1 MVVFR
6 ELDKIFEGPL
16 HVDGLVDGSTFRLGR
31 NSGVGCVLWYRLLL
45 AYCFDGALNPDR
57 GGASLGMSFTG
68 DVPALWQW
76 YTTCTGYQW
85 WGQITAANSDSRG
98 GQGPLPL
105 EFCEQA
111 PPVAPI
117 T

>member
-57 GGASLGMSFTG
+57 GGASLGCDLAYEVVSFRK
-68 DVPALWQW
+68 LFF
-76 YTTCTGYQW
+76 
-85 WGQITAANSDSRG
+85 S
-98 GQGPLPL
+98 
-105 EFCEQA
+105 
-111 PPVAPI
+111 
-117 T
+117 